1 MPRYAIVEAP
11 SALGHV
17 PEHLGVERAPEVLLG
32 AGLADGLAARRAGRV
47 EAAGYSAE
55 RDSGTHIMNPQ
66 AIRDYSP
73 LLADAVTAV
82 LDAGEFPVVLGG
94 DCSILLGTMLALR
107 RRGRYGLLYIDGDAD
122 FYQPEVNPLGGAA
135 SASDLAF
142 ATGRGPD
149 VVTDIEGRRPL
160 VRAEDVVVFAC
171 RDAADRERR
180 GCQPLPE
187 DLLVIDR
194 DQVRRVGAAAAA
206 REAVRYLTREGGPQ
220 DGFWIHLDADV
231 FDETIMP
238 AVDDPRPDGLAW
250 DEVVSALSIA
260 AGSGHAVGLQVAI
273 YNPDIDA
280 AGSNGRGLAATVRE
294 AGPGRGVRLRA
305 RPRPPPAPSLSGQLP
320 RSTSRDGHRVMGHH
334 LGELVT
340 PEYGGLPVRPCRS
353 SSPHRRKNI
362 FPYQS
367 QSPPYC
373 SVVCHEPVRQPCDAA
388 TLTMLLSSCTP
399 VFTIED
405 SNGQDRET

>member
-1 MPRYAIVEAP
+1 LPVEECAGDRFRGIAPRLPRLTQEVGRMPRYAIVEAP

-17 PEHLGVERAPEVLLG
+17 REHLGVERAPEVLLG

-94 DCSILLGTMLALR
+94 DCSIVLGTMLALR

-142 ATGRGPD
+142 ATGRGPG

-180 GCQPLPE
+180 ACQPLPE
-187 DLLVIDR
+187 GLLVIDR
-194 DQVRRVGAAAAA
+194 DQVRRAGAAAAA
-206 REAVRYLTREGGPQ
+206 REAVRYLTREGGPE

-231 FDETIMP
+231 FDETIMQ
-238 AVDDPRPDGLAW
+238 AVDDPRPGGLAW

-260 AGSGHAVGLQVAI
+260 VGSGHAAGLQVAI

-280 AGSNGRGLAATVRE
+280 DGSNGRGLAATVRE
-294 AGPGRGVRLRA
+294 ALA
-305 RPRPPPAPSLSGQLP
+305 ASA
-320 RSTSRDGHRVMGHH
+320 
-334 LGELVT
+334 
-340 PEYGGLPVRPCRS
+340 
-353 SSPHRRKNI
+353 
-362 FPYQS
+362 
-367 QSPPYC
+367 
-373 SVVCHEPVRQPCDAA
+373 DA
-388 TLTMLLSSCTP
+388 
-399 VFTIED
+399 
-405 SNGQDRET
+405 

>member
-17 PEHLGVERAPEVLLG
+17 PEHLGVERAPEALLA

-55 RDSGTHIMNPQ
+55 RDSATQVMNPQ

-82 LDAGEFPVVLGG
+82 LGEGEFPVVLGG

-122 FYQPEVNPLGGAA
+122 FYQPEVNPLSGAA

-142 ATGRGPD
+142 ATGYGPD
-149 VVTDIEGRRPL
+149 VVTDIEGLRPL

-180 GCQPLPE
+180 GCQPLPAG
-187 DLLVIDR
+187 LLVIDR
-194 DQVRRVGAAAAA
+194 EQVRRLGAGAAA
-206 REAVRYLTREGGPQ
+206 REAVRYLTRAGGPE
-220 DGFWIHLDADV
+220 DGFWIHLDVDV
-231 FDETIMP
+231 LDETIMQ
-238 AVDDPRPDGLAW
+238 AVDDPRPGGLAR
-250 DEVVSALSIA
+250 DELVSALSIA
-260 AGSGHAVGLQVAI
+260 VRSGHAAGLQVAI

-280 AGSNGRGLAATVRE
+280 DGTNGRGLAAAVRE
-294 AGPGRGVRLRA
+294 AL
-305 RPRPPPAPSLSGQLP
+305 
-320 RSTSRDGHRVMGHH
+320 
-334 LGELVT
+334 
-340 PEYGGLPVRPCRS
+340 
-353 SSPHRRKNI
+353 
-362 FPYQS
+362 
-367 QSPPYC
+367 
-373 SVVCHEPVRQPCDAA
+373 AA
-388 TLTMLLSSCTP
+388 SA
-399 VFTIED
+399 
-405 SNGQDRET
+405 GA

>member
-17 PEHLGVERAPEVLLG
+17 PEHRGVERAPEVLLG

-47 EAAGYSAE
+47 EAAGYSAD
-55 RDSGTHIMNPQ
+55 RDPGTHVMNPQ

-82 LDAGEFPVVLGG
+82 LDQGEFPVVLGG
-94 DCSILLGTMLALR
+94 DCSIVLGTMLALR

-122 FYQPEVNPLGGAA
+122 FYQPQASPLSGAA

-142 ATGRGPD
+142 ATGCGPD
-149 VVTDIEGRRPL
+149 VVTDIEGLRPL
-160 VRAEDVVVFAC
+160 VRADDVVVFAC

-180 GCQPLPE
+180 GCQPLPAG
-187 DLLVIDR
+187 LVVIDR
-194 DQVRRVGAAAAA
+194 DQVRRLGAGAAA
-206 REAVRYLTREGGPQ
+206 REAVSYLTRDGGPA

-231 FDETIMP
+231 LDETIMQ

-260 AGSGHAVGLQVAI
+260 VRSGHAAGLQVAI

-280 AGSNGRGLAATVRE
+280 GGSNGRGLAATVRQ
-294 AGPGRGVRLRA
+294 ALA
-305 RPRPPPAPSLSGQLP
+305 ASA
-320 RSTSRDGHRVMGHH
+320 
-334 LGELVT
+334 
-340 PEYGGLPVRPCRS
+340 
-353 SSPHRRKNI
+353 
-362 FPYQS
+362 
-367 QSPPYC
+367 
-373 SVVCHEPVRQPCDAA
+373 DA
-388 TLTMLLSSCTP
+388 
-399 VFTIED
+399 
-405 SNGQDRET
+405 

>member
-17 PEHLGVERAPEVLLG
+17 PEHRGVERAPEALLG

-55 RDSGTHIMNPQ
+55 RDSGTHILNPQ

-180 GCQPLPE
+180 SCQPLPE

-194 DQVRRVGAAAAA
+194 DQVRRAGAAAAT
-206 REAVRYLTREGGPQ
+206 REAVRYLTREGGPE

-231 FDETIMP
+231 FDETIMQ

-250 DEVVSALSIA
+250 DEVVSALSITV
-260 AGSGHAVGLQVAI
+260 GSGHAVGLQVAI

-294 AGPGRGVRLRA
+294 ALTA
-305 RPRPPPAPSLSGQLP
+305 SA
-320 RSTSRDGHRVMGHH
+320 
-334 LGELVT
+334 
-340 PEYGGLPVRPCRS
+340 
-353 SSPHRRKNI
+353 
-362 FPYQS
+362 
-367 QSPPYC
+367 
-373 SVVCHEPVRQPCDAA
+373 DA
-388 TLTMLLSSCTP
+388 
-399 VFTIED
+399 
-405 SNGQDRET
+405 

>member
-47 EAAGYSAE
+47 EAVGYSAD
-55 RDSGTHIMNPQ
+55 RDPGTLVMNPQ

-82 LDAGEFPVVLGG
+82 LGEGEFPVVLGG

-122 FYQPEVNPLGGAA
+122 FYQPEANPLGGAA

-142 ATGRGPD
+142 ATGYGPD
-149 VVTDIEGRRPL
+149 VVTDIESRRPL

-180 GCQPLPE
+180 GCQPLPSGM
-187 DLLVIDR
+187 LVIDR
-194 DQVRRVGAAAAA
+194 DQVRRLGAGAAA
-206 REAVRYLTREGGPQ
+206 RQAVRYLTREGGPE

-231 FDETIMP
+231 FDETIMQ
-238 AVDDPRPDGLAW
+238 AVDDPRPNGLAW
-250 DEVVSALSIA
+250 DEVSSALSIA
-260 AGSGHAVGLQVAI
+260 VRSGRAAGLQVAI

-280 AGSNGRGLAATVRE
+280 GGANGRGLAATVRE
-294 AGPGRGVRLRA
+294 ALA
-305 RPRPPPAPSLSGQLP
+305 ASA
-320 RSTSRDGHRVMGHH
+320 
-334 LGELVT
+334 
-340 PEYGGLPVRPCRS
+340 
-353 SSPHRRKNI
+353 
-362 FPYQS
+362 
-367 QSPPYC
+367 
-373 SVVCHEPVRQPCDAA
+373 DA
-388 TLTMLLSSCTP
+388 
-399 VFTIED
+399 
-405 SNGQDRET
+405 

>member
-55 RDSGTHIMNPQ
+55 RDSGTHILNPQ

-122 FYQPEVNPLGGAA
+122 FYQPEVNPLNGAA

-171 RDAADRERR
+171 RDAADRERQ

-194 DQVRRVGAAAAA
+194 DQVRRVGAAAAT
-206 REAVRYLTREGGPQ
+206 REAVRHLTREGGPE

-231 FDETIMP
+231 FDETIMQ

-250 DEVVSALSIA
+250 DEVVSALSTA
-260 AGSGHAVGLQVAI
+260 VGSGHAVGLQVAI

-294 AGPGRGVRLRA
+294 ALTA
-305 RPRPPPAPSLSGQLP
+305 SA
-320 RSTSRDGHRVMGHH
+320 
-334 LGELVT
+334 
-340 PEYGGLPVRPCRS
+340 
-353 SSPHRRKNI
+353 
-362 FPYQS
+362 
-367 QSPPYC
+367 
-373 SVVCHEPVRQPCDAA
+373 DA
-388 TLTMLLSSCTP
+388 
-399 VFTIED
+399 
-405 SNGQDRET
+405 